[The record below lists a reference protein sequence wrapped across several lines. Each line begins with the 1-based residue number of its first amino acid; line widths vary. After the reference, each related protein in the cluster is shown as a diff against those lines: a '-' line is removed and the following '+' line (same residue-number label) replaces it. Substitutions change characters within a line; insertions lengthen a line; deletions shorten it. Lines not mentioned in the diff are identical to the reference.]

1 MSEDRRPPPALSRSQ
16 RQSYMTLLLVIAE
29 QSLDAFQL
37 QIPDMPALPP
47 ETAQDITL
55 LTEIL
60 RNNYQLQLVTLPGES
75 YRLTGSELQK
85 RICLFS
91 HFRRLL
97 RQAPSLAENIA
108 LKVEQR
114 MQNQKPG
121 PVRFDESTLTQLI
134 PASLP
139 PGICGHLNASS
150 VVLLQLVLNYSF
162 SSAERVRFNRQQR
175 EWLGAKEWLPMAKN
189 IAAYCQNQ
197 GMPSSEI
204 PEDEVLFL
212 TLLLT
217 LLDTPSGNLQHGH
230 LQTQLMAATGQLI
243 SRFGRLSS
251 IDMSGNLTLQQRL
264 YCHLSLAIERHYFS
278 IGIDNSVSNELI
290 EMYPGMFRLTSQ
302 ALSVF
307 EQQYQLTFSRQ
318 ETMLIALLLVSGA
331 METTGYEERQIIVLT
346 NDNPELEQ
354 EVERI
359 LRESVLLP
367 VTVHRQSLSS
377 FRQYGAPRGVALV
390 ISPYIVQLPL
400 FSPPLIHTELPM
412 TEHQQE
418 CIRKILSA

>member
-1 MSEDRRPPPALSRSQ
+1 MSEDRHTLPALSRSQ
-16 RQSYMTLLLVIAE
+16 RQSYLTLLLVIADH
-29 QSLDAFQL
+29 SLSAARLQL
-37 QIPDMPALPP
+37 PDMPDLT
-47 ETAQDITL
+47 ETEQDLHL
-55 LTEIL
+55 LTDIL
-60 RNNYQLQLVTLPGES
+60 RNNYQLQLVSLPGEG

-97 RQAPSLAENIA
+97 RQTPSLANIIA

-114 MQNQKPG
+114 LQNRKLPSLVFG
-121 PVRFDESTLTQLI
+121 SETFTQFI
-134 PASLP
+134 PATLP
-139 PGICGHLNASS
+139 SQLCSHLNDSNLL
-150 VVLLQLVLNYSF
+150 LLQLVLNYSF
-162 SSAERVRFNRQQR
+162 ASAERVRFNTRQR
-175 EWLGAKEWLPMAKN
+175 EWLGAKEWLPMANN
-189 IAAYCQNQ
+189 IATYCQQQ
-197 GMPSSEI
+197 GMPATLL
-204 PEDEVLFL
+204 PEDEVRFL
-212 TLLLT
+212 ALLLT

-230 LQTQLMAATGQLI
+230 LQTQLMNASGQLI
-243 SRFGRLSS
+243 HRFGLLSS
-251 IDMSGNLTLQQRL
+251 IDMSGNISLQQRL

-290 EMYPGMFRLTSQ
+290 DMYPGMFRLTSQ

-331 METTGYEERQIIVLT
+331 MEVTGYEERQIIVLT

-367 VTVHRQSLSS
+367 VTVHRQTLNS

-400 FSPPLIHTELPM
+400 FSPPLIHTELPI
-412 TEHQQE
+412 TDHQQE

>member
-1 MSEDRRPPPALSRSQ
+1 MSEDRHPPPPLSRSQ
-16 RQSYMTLLLVIAE
+16 RQSYLTLLLVIAD
-29 QSLDAFQL
+29 QPLNTVQL
-37 QIPDMPALPP
+37 QTPDMPAVS
-47 ETAQDITL
+47 EITEDLHL
-55 LTEIL
+55 LTDIL
-60 RNNYQLQLVTLPGES
+60 HNNYQLQLVVLPGEG

-97 RQAPSLAENIA
+97 RLAPSLAEIIA

-114 MQNQKPG
+114 MQSRKTG
-121 PVRFDESTLTQLI
+121 PLVFDEGSLTQLI
-134 PASLP
+134 PATLP
-139 PGICGHLNASS
+139 SQMCSHLNASS
-150 VVLLQLVLNYSF
+150 VLLLQLVLNYTF
-162 SSAERVRFNRQQR
+162 ASAERVRFNSRQR
-175 EWLGAKEWLPMAKN
+175 EWLGAKEWLPMARN
-189 IAAYCQNQ
+189 IAAYCRHQ
-197 GMPSSEI
+197 GVPPTLL
-204 PEDEVLFL
+204 PEDEIRFL

-251 IDMSGNLTLQQRL
+251 IDISGNLSLQHRL

-278 IGIDNSVSNELI
+278 IGIDSSISNELI
-290 EMYPGMFRLTSQ
+290 DMYPGMLRLTSQ

-331 METTGYEERQIIVLT
+331 MEVTGYEERQIIVLT

-367 VTVHRQSLSS
+367 VTVHRQTLNS

-412 TEHQQE
+412 TDHQQE

>member
-1 MSEDRRPPPALSRSQ
+1 MSEDRHPPPALSRSQ
-16 RQSYMTLLLVIAE
+16 RQSYLTLLLLIAD
-29 QSLDAFQL
+29 QSLNAVQL
-37 QIPDMPALPP
+37 QLPDMPALP
-47 ETAQDITL
+47 ETEEDLPL
-55 LTEIL
+55 LSDIL
-60 RNNYQLQLVTLPGES
+60 RNNYQLQLVTLPGEG

-97 RQAPSLAENIA
+97 RQAPSLAEIIA

-114 MQNQKPG
+114 MQSRKIG
-121 PVRFDESTLTQLI
+121 LLAFDEGTLRQLI
-134 PASLP
+134 PAPLP
-139 PGICGHLNASS
+139 SQMCNHLNDSS
-150 VVLLQLVLNYSF
+150 ALLLQLVLNYSF
-162 SSAERVRFNRQQR
+162 ASAERVRFNTRQR

-189 IAAYCQNQ
+189 IASYCQHQ
-197 GMPSSEI
+197 GMSPTLL
-204 PEDEVLFL
+204 PEDEVRFL

-243 SRFGRLSS
+243 TRFGRLSS
-251 IDMSGNLTLQQRL
+251 IDMSGHLSLQHRL

-278 IGIDNSVSNELI
+278 IGIDSSVSNELI
-290 EMYPGMFRLTSQ
+290 DMYPGMFRLTSQ
-302 ALSVF
+302 ALSAF

-331 METTGYEERQIIVLT
+331 MEVTGYEERQIIVLT

-367 VTVHRQSLSS
+367 VTVHHQTLNS

-400 FSPPLIHTELPM
+400 FSPPLIHTELPI
-412 TEHQQE
+412 TDHQQE

>member
-1 MSEDRRPPPALSRSQ
+1 MSEDRHPPPALSRSQ
-16 RQSYMTLLLVIAE
+16 RQSYLTLLLLIAD
-29 QSLDAFQL
+29 QSLNAVQL
-37 QIPDMPALPP
+37 QLPDMPALP
-47 ETAQDITL
+47 ETEEDLPL
-55 LTEIL
+55 LTDIL
-60 RNNYQLQLVTLPGES
+60 HNNYQLQLVTLPGEG

-97 RQAPSLAENIA
+97 RQAPSLAEIIA

-114 MQNQKPG
+114 MQSRKIG
-121 PVRFDESTLTQLI
+121 LLAFDEGTLRQLI
-134 PASLP
+134 PAPLP
-139 PGICGHLNASS
+139 SQMCNHLNASS
-150 VVLLQLVLNYSF
+150 ALLLQLVLNYSF
-162 SSAERVRFNRQQR
+162 ASAERVRFNTRQR

-189 IAAYCQNQ
+189 IASYCQHQ
-197 GMPSSEI
+197 GMSPTLL
-204 PEDEVLFL
+204 PEDEVRFL

-243 SRFGRLSS
+243 TRFGRLSS
-251 IDMSGNLTLQQRL
+251 IDMSGHLSLQHRL

-278 IGIDNSVSNELI
+278 IGIDSSVSNELI
-290 EMYPGMFRLTSQ
+290 DMYPGMFRLTSQ
-302 ALSVF
+302 ALSAF

-331 METTGYEERQIIVLT
+331 MEVTGYEERQIIVLT

-367 VTVHRQSLSS
+367 VTVHHQTLNS

-400 FSPPLIHTELPM
+400 FSPPLIHTELPI
-412 TEHQQE
+412 TDHQQE

>member
-1 MSEDRRPPPALSRSQ
+1 MSEDRHTLPALSRSQ
-16 RQSYMTLLLVIAE
+16 RQSYLTLLLVIADH
-29 QSLDAFQL
+29 SLSAARLQL
-37 QIPDMPALPP
+37 PDMPDLT
-47 ETAQDITL
+47 ETEQDLHL
-55 LTEIL
+55 LTDIL
-60 RNNYQLQLVTLPGES
+60 RNNYQLQLVSLPGEG

-97 RQAPSLAENIA
+97 RQTPSLANIIA
-108 LKVEQR
+108 LKVDQR
-114 MQNQKPG
+114 LQNRKPPSLVFG
-121 PVRFDESTLTQLI
+121 SETFTHFI
-134 PASLP
+134 PATLP
-139 PGICGHLNASS
+139 SQLCSHLNDSNLL
-150 VVLLQLVLNYSF
+150 LLQLVLNYSF
-162 SSAERVRFNRQQR
+162 ASAERVRFNTRQR
-175 EWLGAKEWLPMAKN
+175 EWLGAKEWLPMANN
-189 IAAYCQNQ
+189 IATYCQQQ
-197 GMPSSEI
+197 GMPATLL
-204 PEDEVLFL
+204 PEDEVRFL
-212 TLLLT
+212 ALLLT

-251 IDMSGNLTLQQRL
+251 IDISGNLSLQHRL

-278 IGIDNSVSNELI
+278 IGIDSSISNELI
-290 EMYPGMFRLTSQ
+290 DMYPGMLRLTSQ

-331 METTGYEERQIIVLT
+331 MEVTGYEERQIIVLT

-367 VTVHRQSLSS
+367 VTVHHQTLNS

-400 FSPPLIHTELPM
+400 FSPPLIHTELPI
-412 TEHQQE
+412 TDHQQE